1 LPNTLAL
8 EERKEMTEEVLK
20 HGSYACYTNQK
31 CRCELCKMAAREY
44 MQKYRRTD
52 MGRDKSRKYTQ
63 TASKRAAMAA
73 KWVKKN
79 EPAVWVEICASVSV
93 GTPGS
98 V

>member
-1 LPNTLAL
+1 
-8 EERKEMTEEVLK
+8 
-20 HGSYACYTNQK
+20 
-31 CRCELCKMAAREY
+31 

-79 EPAVWVEICASVSV
+79 EPAVWVEICASVSA